1 MIILTVL
8 KKKIILI
15 LCLSLFFLVGVGGS
29 YFNSSF
35 KQENITVNKDLEGGL
50 EKRVKQI
57 FEIRNKALLEEDT
70 DVLEKL
76 YNNELK
82 TGNWAYEHELNRMKY
97 LHQWSTK
104 QGVKFK
110 NIASEI
116 SIGRITEKDDGY
128 KVNLAV
134 STEYKYVYQDALE
147 KYNSFRTGTYHS
159 LNLMSQDERLVI
171 KKEWYR
177 DPFADSLHLDK
188 INDKQIRK
196 IIRSQQAKDLSA
208 LNSKRVQ
215 ALEYVDQYC
224 GFASPPQYKQEY
236 NPNYKNYNYQ
246 GGDCAN
252 FTSQMLYEAG
262 RFKKTRIW
270 NYNDGSGTKAWVN
283 AHAFNRYMLN
293 SGRASLLSRGSY
305 EKVLKP
311 SYQLLPGDYVAY
323 QKKGKVV
330 HISIVTGMDSKGYIL
345 VNSHNSDRHRVP
357 WDLGWSNSEVKFCLV
372 RVHY

>member
-8 KKKIILI
+8 KREIILI
-15 LCLSLFFLVGVGGS
+15 LCLALFFIGGVGGFCFDS
-29 YFNSSF
+29 FF
-35 KQENITVNKDLEGGL
+35 KQENITVNKELEGGL

-57 FEIRNKALLEEDT
+57 FAIRNKALLEKNT
-70 DVLEKL
+70 DDLEKL
-76 YNNELK
+76 YNKELK
-82 TGNWAYEHELNRMKY
+82 KGNWAYEHEINRMKY

-110 NIASEI
+110 DIASQI
-116 SIGRITEKDDGY
+116 SISRITEKEDGY

-134 STEYKYVYQDALE
+134 STEYKYVYQDDLE
-147 KYNSFRTGTYHS
+147 EHDSFRTGTYHS
-159 LNLMSQDERLVI
+159 LNLMPQDEELLI
-171 KKEWYR
+171 TKEWYR

-196 IIRSQQAKDLSA
+196 IILSKQAKDLSD
-208 LNSKRVQ
+208 LNPKRVD

-224 GFASPPQYKQEY
+224 GSASPSKYSQKY
-236 NPNYKNYNYQ
+236 NPQYKNYNYQ

-252 FTSQMLYEAG
+252 FTSQMLYETG
-262 RFKKTRIW
+262 GFRKNRIW
-270 NYNDGSGTKAWVN
+270 NYKNGSGSKAWVN

-293 SGRASLLSRGSY
+293 SGRASLLTRGSY
-305 EKVLKP
+305 ERVLKP
-311 SYQLLPGDYVAY
+311 SYQLLPGDYIAY

-330 HISIVTGMDSKGYIL
+330 HISIVSGIDSKGYIL

-357 WDLGWSNSEVKFCLV
+357 WDLGWSNREIKFCLV